1 MQELLLISEQN
12 QSEQKWN
19 FLVQMVNQKI
29 EKKNSDLDN
38 FLESEQLVDLSTI
51 QYNNENKADKY
62 EWYGYIF
69 FQWN

>member
-38 FLESEQLVDLSTI
+38 FLESE
-51 QYNNENKADKY
+51 
-62 EWYGYIF
+62 
-69 FQWN
+69 